1 MNMTDTDRQGDH
13 DRDTQADCHQL
24 GDERHRR
31 TAMHLGVR
39 ALLAERPYPYPK
51 EGESVQDFAERAGV
65 DETQLLDIIARQAAV
80 AKAQKER
87 RR

>member
-1 MNMTDTDRQGDH
+1 
-13 DRDTQADCHQL
+13 
-24 GDERHRR
+24 
-31 TAMHLGVR
+31 
-39 ALLAERPYPYPK
+39 
-51 EGESVQDFAERAGV
+51 VQDFAERAGV